1 MEETKIVKKII
12 RKPMDG
18 TEPKVKGGNTDNLF
32 RYLSVITF
40 VMVVIIFFRG
50 FGIKKTVREE
60 NAKTQEV
67 IVELNNSLENARQ
80 IDKNEILSAFA
91 LYSRLDMASLK
102 EREEYHKE
110 QQTKYESMATK
121 FNQGLNNISK
131 QIKNNKDTIK

>member
-1 MEETKIVKKII
+1 
-12 RKPMDG
+12 
-18 TEPKVKGGNTDNLF
+18 
-32 RYLSVITF
+32 
-40 VMVVIIFFRG
+40 MVVIIFFRG